1 MKNFEKNIL
10 RWKALIFLLLIAV
23 LGSASE
29 SWAGTVLSQG
39 KFTAMTPGWGAADMY
54 CTIKDGKMTV
64 QPNAKETYTAIY
76 EGNIFSNDMDASINI
91 KVVKAPDPTWTPA
104 CFSGAVAGKIFI
116 GLVINANGWFRI

>member
-1 MKNFEKNIL
+1 
-10 RWKALIFLLLIAV
+10 
-23 LGSASE
+23 
-29 SWAGTVLSQG
+29 
-39 KFTAMTPGWGAADMY
+39 MY